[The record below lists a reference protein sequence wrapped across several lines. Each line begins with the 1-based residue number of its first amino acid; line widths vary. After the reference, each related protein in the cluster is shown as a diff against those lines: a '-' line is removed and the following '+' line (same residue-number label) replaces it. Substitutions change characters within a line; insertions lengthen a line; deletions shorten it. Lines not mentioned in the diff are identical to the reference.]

1 MKALL
6 DQNKTS
12 EEATKDAVDFIGEWR
27 LAIPPSGA
35 CAMSEVGHE
44 RKSSMDHEMSG
55 VEGRAEEIE
64 GKADI
69 PAQMADFCP
78 IPRT

>member
-44 RKSSMDHEMSG
+44 RKSSMDHGMSVFG
-55 VEGRAEEIE
+55 GRA
-64 GKADI
+64 DI
-69 PAQMADFCP
+69 DFGRLDVCS
-78 IPRT
+78 